1 MVFQKSFPYKNKT
14 AKATKNVWGMIF
26 CTVCKQSEWEDGNK
40 LLERDRL
47 HGNICVWKTSPLAFE
62 WIIYYQ
68 TKYFST
74 LVNTLSFSQTV
85 LSVVWSVSQIVY
97 IHWNEYTCLW
107 TSSVSAVYCS
117 SATLKR
123 LTLRNIQWHIMTHTY
138 TYALTSG
145 CLSVFLIIYINIYKS
160 DLKAYWISKDF
171 PRTTKRTS
179 SRLIWAI

>member
-1 MVFQKSFPYKNKT
+1 MFFSFPYKNKT

-40 LLERDRL
+40 LLERE
-47 HGNICVWKTSPLAFE
+47 TSPLASE

-74 LVNTLSFSQTV
+74 LVNTFSFSQTV
-85 LSVVWSVSQIVY
+85 LSVVSSVSQIVY

-107 TSSVSAVYCS
+107 TSSVSAVYWS

-123 LTLRNIQWHIMTHTY
+123 LTLRNIQWHIMTHAYTY
-138 TYALTSG
+138 TLTSG
-145 CLSVFLIIYINIYKS
+145 RLSVFLIIYINIYKS